1 MSRLALLALGF
12 PLFVPLFVVA
22 AVPGAAQTMP
32 PAQTGRA
39 PGKIDIR
46 VDTTPE
52 AGTYE
57 DCEDDQ
63 DAAIITGEI
72 VVCRK
77 RSDEENRLYDKESA
91 ERRHAQRTMNHN
103 EIPAPDV
110 AGDGIFRGPATVS
123 GLCFIPPCPKP
134 PAYMIDFATL
144 PDAPPGS
151 DADRIA
157 RGLAPRGNSNGTV
170 TPPPAPAQGQQDN
183 AEVLGLPPPLETDE
197 ASRPEEVNRSGSASP
212 EDEPSG

>member
-1 MSRLALLALGF
+1 MSRLGLWALGF
-12 PLFVPLFVVA
+12 PLFAVA
-22 AVPGAAQTMP
+22 APPLSAQTLP
-32 PAQTGRA
+32 PAQTAR
-39 PGKIDIR
+39 PQGKIDIR

-57 DCEDDQ
+57 NCEEDQ

-72 VVCRK
+72 IVCRR
-77 RSDEENRLYDKESA
+77 RSDEENRLYDKETA
-91 ERRHAQRTMNHN
+91 ERRHAQRTMNRN
-103 EIPAPDV
+103 EIAAPDV

-123 GLCFIPPCPKP
+123 GLCVIPPCPKP

-157 RGLAPRGNSNGTV
+157 RGLAPRGNVSGKV
-170 TPPPAPAQGQQDN
+170 TPPPAPEQGQQDN
-183 AEVLGLPPPLETDE
+183 AEVLGLPPPLD
-197 ASRPEEVNRSGSASP
+197 ADGVSRPGSASP
-212 EDEPSG
+212 EDAPSG